1 MPAGHAILCLMKAV
15 IPVAGTGIRL
25 RPLTYT
31 QPKPLIPVAG
41 KPIISFIVDQLIELG
56 VLDFVFIIGYLGE
69 KIREYIERTYP
80 QLNTAFVTQ
89 EERLGSAHAIWLA
102 RDFYADADE
111 VIIFFGDAII
121 DADLGAFK
129 DCKTTCIGVRE
140 VDDPRQFGVVEHDID
155 GNIRSLIEKPKI
167 PMSNVAMVGCYKV
180 REVELLIKACAYNM
194 ENDIKSIGEYP
205 LTDALNRMLE
215 WGTTLTKIPVD
226 NWFDCGRREVLLETN
241 AIFLDRD
248 GFATDDPPPY
258 DNSIIIHPVH
268 IGPDCDISNSIVGPY
283 VTLGANT
290 KLEHA
295 IVADSIIGEFA
306 TIHDIVLRNSVVGND
321 ASIGGL
327 RQSLNI
333 GDNTEIDFS
342 T

>member
-1 MPAGHAILCLMKAV
+1 MKAI
-15 IPVAGTGIRL
+15 IPVAGTGVRL

-56 VLDFVFIIGYLGE
+56 VEDFVFIIGYLGE

-80 QLNTAFVTQ
+80 KLNTVFVTQ
-89 EERLGSAHAIWLA
+89 EERIGSAHAIWLA
-102 RDFYADADE
+102 RDFYADAE
-111 VIIFFGDAII
+111 EIIIFFGDAII
-121 DADLGAFK
+121 DADLQLFK
-129 DCKTTCIGVRE
+129 DSQVTCLGVKT
-140 VDDPRQFGVVEHDID
+140 VDDPRNFGVVEHDID
-155 GNIRSLIEKPKI
+155 GNIRLLVEKPRI
-167 PMSNVAMVGCYKV
+167 PKSNLAMVGCYKI
-180 REVELLIKACAYNM
+180 REVTQFIEACAYNM
-194 ENDIKSIGEYP
+194 ENNVRSIGEYP

-215 WGTTLTKIPVD
+215 WGTELATITVD

-241 AIFLDRD
+241 AIFLDRA
-248 GFATDDPPPY
+248 GFATDDPPPF

-268 IGPDCDISNSIVGPY
+268 IGLNCDISNSIVGPY

-321 ASIGGL
+321 ASIGGQ

-333 GDNTEIDFS
+333 GDNTEIDFGG
-342 T
+342 

>member
-1 MPAGHAILCLMKAV
+1 MKAI
-15 IPVAGTGIRL
+15 IPVAGKGKRL

-41 KPIISFIVDQLIELG
+41 KPIISFIVEQLIELG
-56 VLDFVFIIGYLGE
+56 VEDFVFIIGYLGD

-80 QLNTAFVTQ
+80 QLNTQFVTQ
-89 EERLGSAHAIWLA
+89 DDRVGSAHAIWLA
-102 RDFYADADE
+102 RDHYVDAE
-111 VIIFFGDAII
+111 EIIIFFGDAII
-121 DADLGAFK
+121 DADLTAFR
-129 DCKTTCIGVRE
+129 DSPVSCIGVKTVE
-140 VDDPRQFGVVEHDID
+140 NPRNFGVIEFSAD
-155 GNIRSLIEKPKI
+155 GVMRGLVEKPKI
-167 PMSNVAMVGCYKV
+167 PKSNIAMVGCYKI
-180 REVELLIKACAYNM
+180 REVGQFIEACAHNLD
-194 ENDIKSIGEYP
+194 NGIRSIGEYP
-205 LTDALNRMLE
+205 LTDALARMLE
-215 WGTTLTKIPVD
+215 QGTEFKTIPVE

-241 AIFLDRD
+241 AIFLDRE
-248 GFATDDPPPY
+248 GFATEDPPPY

-268 IGPDCDISNSIVGPY
+268 IGPDCELSNSIIGPY

-295 IVADSIIGEFA
+295 IVADSIIGDYA

-333 GDNTEIDFS
+333 GDNTEIDFGS
-342 T
+342 

>member
-1 MPAGHAILCLMKAV
+1 MKAI
-15 IPVAGTGIRL
+15 IPVAGKGKRL

-41 KPIISFIVDQLIELG
+41 KPIISFIVEQLIELG
-56 VLDFVFIIGYLGE
+56 VEDFVFIVGYLGD
-69 KIREYIERTYP
+69 KIREYIEQTYP
-80 QLNTAFVTQ
+80 ELNTVFVTQ
-89 EERLGSAHAIWLA
+89 DDRMGSAHAIWLA
-102 RDFYADADE
+102 RDHYADASE
-111 VIIFFGDAII
+111 IIIFFGDAII
-121 DADLGAFK
+121 DADLTAFR
-129 DCKTTCIGVRE
+129 DSTTSCIGVKT
-140 VDDPRQFGVVEHDID
+140 VDDPRKFGVIEKDSD

-167 PMSNVAMVGCYKV
+167 PKSNIAMVGCYKI
-180 REVELLIKACAYNM
+180 REVEQFIEACSHNL
-194 ENDIKSIGEYP
+194 ENNIRSIGEYP
-205 LTDALNRMLE
+205 LTDALSRMLE
-215 WGTTLTKIPVD
+215 WGTELQTIPVE

-241 AIFLDRD
+241 AIFLDRE
-248 GFATDDPPPY
+248 GFATEDPPPY

-268 IGPDCDISNSIVGPY
+268 IGPDCELTNSIIGPY

-295 IVADSIIGEFA
+295 IVSDSIIGDYA

-333 GDNTEIDFS
+333 GDNTEIDFGE
-342 T
+342 

>member
-1 MPAGHAILCLMKAV
+1 MKAI
-15 IPVAGTGIRL
+15 IPVAGTGVRL

-56 VLDFVFIIGYLGE
+56 VDDFVFIIGYLGE

-102 RDFYADADE
+102 RDFYADADQI
-111 VIIFFGDAII
+111 IIFFGDAII
-121 DADLGAFK
+121 DADLGAFRNSP
-129 DCKTTCIGVRE
+129 TTCLGVKT
-140 VDDPRQFGVVEHDID
+140 VDDPRNFGVVERDID
-155 GNIRSLIEKPKI
+155 GNIRSLIEKPRI
-167 PMSNVAMVGCYKV
+167 PKSNLAMVGCYMI
-180 REVELLIKACAYNM
+180 REVEQFIEACAYNL
-194 ENDIKSIGEYP
+194 EHKVKSIGEFP

-215 WGTTLTKIPVD
+215 WGTELTTIPVD

-306 TIHDIVLRNSVVGND
+306 TIHDIVLRDSVVGND

-333 GDNTEIDFS
+333 GDNTEIDFGG
-342 T
+342 

>member
-1 MPAGHAILCLMKAV
+1 MKAI
-15 IPVAGTGIRL
+15 IPVAGTGVRL

-56 VLDFVFIIGYLGE
+56 VNDFVFIIGYLGE

-80 QLNTAFVTQ
+80 ELNTAFVTQ

-102 RDFYADADE
+102 RDFYAGADQ
-111 VIIFFGDAII
+111 VMIFFGDAII
-121 DADLGAFK
+121 DADLAAFR
-129 DCKTTCIGVRE
+129 DSPTTCLGVKT
-140 VDDPRQFGVVEHDID
+140 VDDPRNFGIIEHDID
-155 GNIRSLIEKPKI
+155 GNIRTLIEKPRI
-167 PMSNVAMVGCYKV
+167 PKSNLAMVGCYMI
-180 REVELLIKACAYNM
+180 REVTQFIEACAYNL
-194 ENDIKSIGEYP
+194 EHNVKSIGEFP

-215 WGTTLTKIPVD
+215 WGTELSTIAVD

-268 IGPDCDISNSIVGPY
+268 IGVDCHISNSIVGPY

-306 TIHDIVLRNSVVGND
+306 RIHDIVLRDSVVGND

-333 GDNTEIDFS
+333 GDNTEIDFGG
-342 T
+342 

>member
-1 MPAGHAILCLMKAV
+1 M
-15 IPVAGTGIRL
+15 RL

-41 KPIISFIVDQLIELG
+41 KPIISFIIDQLVELG
-56 VLDFVFIIGYLGE
+56 VQDFVFIIGYLGE
-69 KIREYIERTYP
+69 KIREYVERSYP
-80 QLNTAFVTQ
+80 ELHTVFVTQ
-89 EERLGSAHAIWLA
+89 EERLGSAHALWLA
-102 RDFYADADE
+102 RDQYVDADE
-111 VIIFFGDAII
+111 IMIFFGDAII
-121 DADLGAFK
+121 DADYEAFK
-129 DCKTTCIGVRE
+129 NSPTSCLGVKI
-140 VDDPRQFGVVEHDID
+140 VDDPRQFGIVEHDID
-155 GNIRSLIEKPKI
+155 GNIRTLLEKPKI
-167 PMSNVAMVGCYKV
+167 PMSNLAMVGCYKV
-180 REVELLIKACAYNM
+180 REVEQFIEACAYNI
-194 ENDIKSIGEYP
+194 EHDIRSIGEYP
-205 LTDALNRMLE
+205 LTDALARMLE
-215 WGTTLTKIPVD
+215 WGTEFSTITVD

-241 AIFLDRD
+241 AIFLDRE
-248 GFATDDPPPY
+248 GFATEDPPPF

-306 TIHDIVLRNSVVGND
+306 RIHDIVLRDSVVGND

-333 GDNTEIDFS
+333 GDNTEIDFGG
-342 T
+342 